1 MAQNHDRL
9 TPTELERIYA
19 RRIKSDFLGDLAPSN
34 SPTALLI
41 GGQPGSGKSY
51 ALAQARTQM
60 AASAGA
66 AVVLSGD
73 ELREYHPYWRAN
85 ALTDPQAAAR
95 TQEDVGKWYAR
106 LTNDAVA
113 QRVNIAFETAMRHA
127 RPVLVLAEQLRAR
140 GYMIVATIVAAG
152 KEQSRLAT
160 MARFD
165 VARTTGDVPRF
176 VPAVYHDDAY
186 ARVRDTIGQLEA
198 AHAVDVLRII
208 TRDGANVYR
217 NQLRNG
223 AWEHPAKA
231 VELLDA
237 ARERRPTAREL
248 ADNAL
253 RWQTL
258 TQRLAVDPTVARDV
272 AAQTVAWRN
281 EATARAEHDPDARQY
296 LTWGREAEAF
306 RTMNHQQFLR
316 EFPHQEQVVRRFRQ
330 AVDLFESEYG
340 NPADRERTIA
350 DTRARLA
357 DRIAEGRYATKARA
371 PERSREEDHT
381 R

>member
-1 MAQNHDRL
+1 MAQPRDRL

-19 RRIKSDFLGDLAPSN
+19 RRIKPDFLGHLAPSN

-66 AVVLSGD
+66 AAVLSGD

-127 RPVLVLAEQLRAR
+127 KAVLVLAEQLRAR
-140 GYMIVATIVAAG
+140 GYVIVATIVATD

-165 VARTTGDVPRF
+165 VARTVGDVPRF
-176 VPAVYHDDAY
+176 VPAAYHDDAY

-198 AHAVDVLRII
+198 THAVDVLRII
-208 TRDGANVYR
+208 MRDGASVYR
-217 NQLRNG
+217 NQLSDG

-258 TQRLAVDPTVARDV
+258 TQRLAIEATVAREV

-357 DRIAEGRYATKARA
+357 DRIAEGRYSTKERV
-371 PERSREEDHT
+371 PERSREEDFT